1 MRLFKCVEYSLDMNS
16 LNYLLS
22 THSED
27 EIRSSLSLVRESFGN
42 DVDISYEE
50 YYVWQYLENPL
61 GKGKVLFAY
70 DGEKAVG
77 QIASIPCVY
86 KIQDRNVP
94 VSSIMNLSVSSQY
107 QGKGIMGELVSRI
120 QQADESLFYTV
131 IPNGAAIRGYLKKQF
146 HPMTMAFMIRPVR
159 LSKFFRNR
167 RLLNS
172 LLRPFDTIWTKK
184 KHTSKLNI
192 EEQVSSFDERFDDLF
207 DATNDNS
214 TIRQARDSKFLN
226 WRYKNN
232 PRRKYSTL
240 VATRQGGILEGYIT
254 IRIAEIFGKSMGL
267 IVDLVTQRDSD
278 AGRGLIASA
287 LNYFRVNGVAFA
299 MVVCFP
305 GRKEYKLLKEGG
317 FFNCPNRFRPHP
329 LTLCIRVSDTGQIEK
344 DNLTNP
350 TNWFFMFGD
359 YETF

>member
-1 MRLFKCVEYSLDMNS
+1 MNS

-27 EIRSSLSLVRESFGN
+27 EIKSSLGLVRESFGD
-42 DVDISYEE
+42 DVDIAYEE

-61 GKGKVLFAY
+61 GKGNVLFAY

-86 KIQDRNVP
+86 KIRDRNVP

-120 QQADESLFYTV
+120 QQADESFFYTV

-146 HPMTMAFMIRPVR
+146 HPMPMAFMIRPVR
-159 LSKFFRNR
+159 LSNYFRNR
-167 RLLNS
+167 RFLNS
-172 LLRPFDTIWTKK
+172 LLRPFDTIWAKK

-192 EEQVSSFDERFDDLF
+192 EEQVSLFDERFDGLF
-207 DATNDNS
+207 KATSENS
-214 TIRQARDSKFLN
+214 TMRQVRDSKFLN
-226 WRYKNN
+226 WRYRNN

-240 VATRQGGILEGYIT
+240 VAIRQDGNLEGYIT
-254 IRIAEIFGKSMGL
+254 LRIAEIFGKSMGL
-267 IVDLVTQRDSD
+267 IVDLVTQKDSD
-278 AGRGLIASA
+278 AGRGLLASA
-287 LNYFRVNGVAFA
+287 LDYFRINGVAFA

-305 GRKEYKLLKEGG
+305 GRKEYKLLKEVG

-329 LTLCIRVSDTGQIEK
+329 LTLCLKVSDKSQIGK
-344 DNLTNP
+344 GILTSP
-350 TNWFFMFGD
+350 SNWFFMFGD